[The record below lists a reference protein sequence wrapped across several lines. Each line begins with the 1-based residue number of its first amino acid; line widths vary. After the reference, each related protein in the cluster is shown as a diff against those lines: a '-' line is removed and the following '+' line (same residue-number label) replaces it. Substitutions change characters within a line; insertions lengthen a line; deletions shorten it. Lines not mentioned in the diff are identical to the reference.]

1 LLVVW
6 GGVCIYI
13 ITTTS
18 TMVKNTTGGSGAKSS
33 ARKFAS
39 SHSAFVPLPTHPHHR
54 IAIVQKM
61 HGPHC
66 DVIFHDHSTSIAHIR
81 NKFKGRHKR
90 FNIIKNASFILVA
103 IRDFQLNHS
112 DILFVYDEKP
122 DHPECPSESYLDGSM
137 DDSRKHDIIIDY
149 YDGAASGSAGDDDE
163 NNTTNTLCGGD
174 INIDDI

>member
-1 LLVVW
+1 VYIFWEKIDLLVVW

-39 SHSAFVPLPTHPHHR
+39 SHSAIVPLPTHPDHR

-90 FNIIKNASFILVA
+90 FNIIKTASFILVA

-112 DILFVYDEKP
+112 DIFLFLGVLTQKLKGFFSLEP
-122 DHPECPSESYLDGSM
+122 WIQQQHN
-137 DDSRKHDIIIDY
+137 
-149 YDGAASGSAGDDDE
+149 
-163 NNTTNTLCGGD
+163 NNTQRCPASNVLSATMKLHPPTTA
-174 INIDDI
+174 

>member
-1 LLVVW
+1 VVW

-112 DILFVYDEKP
+112 DIFLFLGVLTQKLKGFFSLEPWIQQHNNYYQRCPASNVLSAMMKL
-122 DHPECPSESYLDGSM
+122 HPP
-137 DDSRKHDIIIDY
+137 
-149 YDGAASGSAGDDDE
+149 
-163 NNTTNTLCGGD
+163 TTV
-174 INIDDI
+174 

>member
-1 LLVVW
+1 
-6 GGVCIYI
+6 
-13 ITTTS
+13 
-18 TMVKNTTGGSGAKSS
+18 MVKNTTGGSGAKSS

-39 SHSAFVPLPTHPHHR
+39 SHSAIVPLPTHPDHR

-90 FNIIKNASFILVA
+90 FNIIKTASFILVA

-112 DILFVYDEKP
+112 DIFLFLGVLTQKLKGFFSLEP
-122 DHPECPSESYLDGSM
+122 WIQQQHN
-137 DDSRKHDIIIDY
+137 
-149 YDGAASGSAGDDDE
+149 
-163 NNTTNTLCGGD
+163 NNTQRCPASNVLSATMKLHPPTTA
-174 INIDDI
+174 